1 MIDSPRLHDGFF
13 EGFQIKEDNS
23 ARLFFR
29 DVDGKHYEL
38 DLGSVEYLLANE
50 FRQGNIILELTIH
63 QGGDCDIALL
73 ETLFGVE
80 YLRGNPEFLS
90 KLQHRME
97 TESLTLVSID
107 PSYGC
112 SFVALCKTATWR
124 RAKSV

>member
-13 EGFQIKEDNS
+13 EGIRVKDDKS

-29 DVDGKHYEL
+29 ELDGKQYEL

-50 FRQGNIILELTIH
+50 FKEGNIILDLTIE
-63 QGGDCDIALL
+63 QGKDCDITRL
-73 ETLFGVE
+73 ERLFDAE
-80 YLRGNPEFLS
+80 YLKNNPDFLT
-90 KLQHRME
+90 KLQHRIE
-97 TESLTLVSID
+97 TEGLTLVSIN

-112 SFVALCKTATWR
+112 SFVALCKTALWR